1 MWFLGKK
8 TLANPSSDAVA
19 KTIAEYIV
27 KKQRQLADHI
37 NSRTR
42 EIPRRTLKISLI
54 TIGIVFGSYC
64 AYLLIQAIIN

>member
-1 MWFLGKK
+1 MWFFRKK
-8 TLANPSSDAVA
+8 TLENPSSDAVA

-54 TIGIVFGSYC
+54 TIGTVFGSYC